1 MINPSHL
8 FRRDTHTVEKYRLH
22 RHTHTPKY
30 GYTTQYGHPSTNWD
44 KVLPATK
51 RCFVHRIFDM
61 ASTLHVLADEHARD
75 EAIAMICLDQNP
87 FELVA
92 KRA

>member
-1 MINPSHL
+1 MTTFLKESRTSII
-8 FRRDTHTVEKYRLH
+8 HT
-22 RHTHTPKY
+22 
-30 GYTTQYGHPSTNWD
+30 SINWD

-51 RCFVHRIFDM
+51 RCFVHRIFDK
-61 ASTLHVLADEHARD
+61 ASTLYVLADKRARD
-75 EAIAMICLDQNP
+75 EAIAMICLSQNP

>member
-1 MINPSHL
+1 MPNHIVRVTRAL
-8 FRRDTHTVEKYRLH
+8 ERIIVYRY
-22 RHTHTPKY
+22 TKY

-61 ASTLHVLADEHARD
+61 ASTLHVVADERARD
-75 EAIAMICLDQNP
+75 EAIAMIRLNQNP

>member
-1 MINPSHL
+1 MERIIKT
-8 FRRDTHTVEKYRLH
+8 DTPNMV
-22 RHTHTPKY
+22 
-30 GYTTQYGHPSTNWD
+30 YTTQYEHPSTNWN
-44 KVLPATK
+44 KVLSATK

-61 ASTLHVLADEHARD
+61 ASTLHVLADERARD
-75 EAIAMICLDQNP
+75 EAIAMIRLSQNP